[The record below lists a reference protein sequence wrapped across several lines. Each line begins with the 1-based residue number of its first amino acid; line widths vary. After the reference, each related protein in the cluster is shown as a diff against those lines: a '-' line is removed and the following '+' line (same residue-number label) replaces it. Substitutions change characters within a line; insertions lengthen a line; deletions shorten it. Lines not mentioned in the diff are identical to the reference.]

1 MIVNKCKTTG
11 ELEKELEKA
20 VETCRTMASGCEGM
34 DETFWSYVRR
44 GEVYEGIL
52 RQIKQGKPMEEIAK
66 YSENRKEHLGKMAEG
81 FAPYGMGGNFFVCAT
96 KSEAYKSIL
105 DCIKK

>member
-20 VETCRTMASGCEGM
+20 VETCRTMASGCDGM
-34 DETFWSYVRR
+34 NESFWSYVRR
-44 GEVYEGIL
+44 GEVYEDIL

-66 YSENRKEHLGKMAEG
+66 YSENMKDHLGKMAES
-81 FAPYGMGGNFFVCAT
+81 FAPYGMGGNFFVCT
-96 KSEAYKSIL
+96 IKRGAYQSIL
-105 DCIKK
+105 GCIKR